1 LEVPIFKSFGHFNL
15 SIHLE
20 TLKHK
25 VLNYYKQQTE
35 DRIDAFRDM
44 IAELTADAANDAKG
58 SAGDK
63 HETALSMMHLEQEK
77 LNHKLGEFIAQK
89 GILEKINP
97 DAKTTKVAVGSLVKA
112 NNMHLFVSAAL
123 PKITIEGITV
133 IALSPQSPLGT
144 KLMGMEMG
152 GEFEISGTK
161 YLIEEI
167 Y

>member
-1 LEVPIFKSFGHFNL
+1 MQS
-15 SIHLE
+15 
-20 TLKHK
+20 LKHK
-25 VLNYYKQQTE
+25 ILNYYKQQTE

-44 IAELTADAANDAKG
+44 IAELTVDAANDAKG

-77 LNHKLGEFIAQK
+77 LNHKLGEFIAHK

-97 DAKTTKVAVGSLVKA
+97 DAKATKVAVGSLVKA
-112 NNMHLFVSAAL
+112 NSMHLFVSAAL
-123 PKITIEGITV
+123 PKITIEGIAV

-144 KLMGMEMG
+144 KLMGMEIG
-152 GEFEISGTK
+152 NEFEISGTK
-161 YLIEEI
+161 YTIEEL